1 MLFGQRGQPAPVPV
15 VQVAGANPAWDT
27 TNRHCQETKCYLR
40 NQDTS
45 AQHTTTQTTFAR
57 ETWVVLVIIFVTAD
71 SSYYFS
77 IIDSFIPSQLYFN
90 FVQNLIKKCI
100 L

>member
-1 MLFGQRGQPAPVPV
+1 MLFGQRGQAAPVPV
-15 VQVAGANPAWDT
+15 VVGGQVAGANPAWRERHT

-45 AQHTTTQTTFAR
+45 AQHTTTQTTFSR

-71 SSYYFS
+71 
-77 IIDSFIPSQLYFN
+77 
-90 FVQNLIKKCI
+90 
-100 L
+100 